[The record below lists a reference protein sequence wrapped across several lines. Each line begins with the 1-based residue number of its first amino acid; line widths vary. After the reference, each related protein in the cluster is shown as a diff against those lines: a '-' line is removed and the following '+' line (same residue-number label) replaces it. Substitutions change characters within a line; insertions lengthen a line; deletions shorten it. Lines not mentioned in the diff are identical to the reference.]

1 MQRFATTI
9 REILVGIDTK
19 GGHQAMDYNEH
30 NKTYAGFLRITKIS
44 IVLLVLLLV
53 GMKVFL
59 V

>member
-1 MQRFATTI
+1 M
-9 REILVGIDTK
+9 GIDTK
-19 GGHQAMDYNEH
+19 GGHPSMDYNEH
-30 NKTYAGFLRITKIS
+30 NKTYSGFLRITKIA